1 MHGNHTTP
9 DADVL
14 ALAGLTV
21 GVVSDE
27 SLRKADEALRAS
39 GRFASVELRKR
50 YRSIDN
56 PLDIL
61 VIVVVDEHA
70 SVSATDLTPG
80 PIKRIRSLGCGCRS
94 STTRTAMGSLMA
106 PVSVSSTPSDRGA
119 ALLPFAWGGERKIAV
134 EADRTFERGPI
145 SRVEGAVSITRREN
159 PHFDLADRREQVRV
173 RAERALTPWL
183 RGGGAR
189 LTNVQFG
196 AIEQRHF
203 APAVDVLVDTR
214 TDPAFPRNAIHV
226 VASAEQLRFAADH
239 HVARWS
245 GDARGYLGLDWFQR
259 AGRPSGIH
267 PLGDALPIYEQA
279 LLGGTSMLRGYEF
292 GYRAGDNLAALSA
305 EIRVPVTSP
314 LNMGRLGVKAFLDAG
329 TVYAAGSKISQQRF
343 DRGLG
348 AGVFVTATVLRAE
361 LDVAWPQTGDKK
373 PRVHFGLGV
382 TF

>member
-1 MHGNHTTP
+1 MRNST
-9 DADVL
+9 L
-14 ALAGLTV
+14 AKRPLA
-21 GVVSDE
+21 
-27 SLRKADEALRAS
+27 RKADEALRAS

-56 PLDIL
+56 PMDIL

-80 PIKRIRSLGCGCRS
+80 PIKRIRGLGMWLPIIDYEDDYGFTYGAR
-94 STTRTAMGSLMA
+94 
-106 PVSVSSTPSDRGA
+106 VSFVDTLGPQSRIS
-119 ALLPFAWGGERKIAV
+119 LPFTWGGERKIAV

-183 RGGGAR
+183 RVGGGAR

-226 VASAEQLRFAADH
+226 VASAEQLRFAGDH

-245 GDARGYLGLDWFQR
+245 GDARGYLGLIGSSVLAVR
-259 AGRPSGIH
+259 AASIRAS
-267 PLGDALPIYEQA
+267 DALPTYEQA

-314 LNMGRLGVKAFLDAG
+314 LNMGRLGVKAFSTRARL
-329 TVYAAGSKISQQRF
+329 AAGSKISQQRF

-361 LDVAWPQTGDKK
+361 LDIAWPQTGDKK

>member
-1 MHGNHTTP
+1 MKAGAAGAGGAARIAQIGIIGAVLVFASTGVLAQAQETLGEVRVHGNHTTP

-21 GVVSDE
+21 GSVVSDE

-80 PIKRIRSLGCGCRS
+80 PIKRIRSLGMWLPIIDYEDGYGFTYGARVSFVDTLGPRS
-94 STTRTAMGSLMA
+94 RIS
-106 PVSVSSTPSDRGA
+106 
-119 ALLPFAWGGERKIAV
+119 LPFTWGGERKIAV

-183 RGGGAR
+183 RVGGGAR

-226 VASAEQLRFAADH
+226 VASAEQLRFAGRPPCRA
-239 HVARWS
+239 VEWRCAWLPWS
-245 GDARGYLGLDWFQR
+245 DWFQR

-267 PLGDALPIYEQA
+267 PRQRCAADV
-279 LLGGTSMLRGYEF
+279 
-292 GYRAGDNLAALSA
+292 RAGTAGRDIDAARLRVRLSC
-305 EIRVPVTSP
+305 R
-314 LNMGRLGVKAFLDAG
+314 R
-329 TVYAAGSKISQQRF
+329 
-343 DRGLG
+343 
-348 AGVFVTATVLRAE
+348 
-361 LDVAWPQTGDKK
+361 
-373 PRVHFGLGV
+373 
-382 TF
+382 